1 MLSLLA
7 YDKSDSC
14 KLTAQ
19 LSLTEFAWF
28 RVNGLHGLKTGS
40 LMETLIFSESK
51 NHTEPEN
58 LSGVWILKVLIIFP
72 SVDLV

>member
-7 YDKSDSC
+7 YDESDSC
-14 KLTAQ
+14 KLTVQ
-19 LSLTEFAWF
+19 LSLTDFAWF

-40 LMETLIFSESK
+40 LMETLRK
-51 NHTEPEN
+51 KLPEPEN
-58 LSGVWILKVLIIFP
+58 LSGVSILKVPIIFP